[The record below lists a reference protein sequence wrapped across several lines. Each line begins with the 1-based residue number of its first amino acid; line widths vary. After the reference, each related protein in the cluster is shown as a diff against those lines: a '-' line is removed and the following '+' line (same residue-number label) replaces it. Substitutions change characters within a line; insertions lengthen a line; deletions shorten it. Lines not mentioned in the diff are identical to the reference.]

1 MNHRVLKTEVKP
13 KVVKTLGVKRV
24 VVLEQQSGNPPNE
37 GASPNT
43 GSVQGTVNE
52 HGSRDSTGKRK
63 GSSSESGRIEP
74 RQNVAGEG
82 RSSTRGENVSQGL
95 AAIGPGVCEN
105 ASQGSL

>member
-13 KVVKTLGVKRV
+13 NVEKTLGVKRV
-24 VVLEQQSGNPPNE
+24 VVPEQQSGNPPNE

-52 HGSRDSTGKRK
+52 HGIGIVLVR
-63 GSSSESGRIEP
+63 EIEP

-82 RSSTRGENVSQGL
+82 HQLNQG
-95 AAIGPGVCEN
+95 
-105 ASQGSL
+105 